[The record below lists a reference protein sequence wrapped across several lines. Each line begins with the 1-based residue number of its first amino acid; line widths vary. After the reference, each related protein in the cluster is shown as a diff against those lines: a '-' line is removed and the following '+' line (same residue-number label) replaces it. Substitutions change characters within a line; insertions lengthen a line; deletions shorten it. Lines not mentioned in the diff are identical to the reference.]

1 LCADVTPNVTLGERF
16 EAKAQCDAV
25 SSPAIEAMSATES
38 TTEHHP
44 VSATT
49 LRVRRHRQPRRE
61 RLPTVE
67 LPNEVIHA
75 IITRG
80 LIDAA
85 QRADV
90 RAAIQDCYAALK
102 RLSELD

>member
-1 LCADVTPNVTLGERF
+1 
-16 EAKAQCDAV
+16 
-25 SSPAIEAMSATES
+25 MS
-38 TTEHHP
+38 TT
-44 VSATT
+44 ATT
-49 LRVRRHRQPRRE
+49 EPPVNPSTPHTRRHRQRRRE

-85 QRADV
+85 QRADA

>member
-1 LCADVTPNVTLGERF
+1 MALHWRMNTTA
-16 EAKAQCDAV
+16 
-25 SSPAIEAMSATES
+25 ATEPPPVNPS
-38 TTEHHP
+38 TPH
-44 VSATT
+44 A
-49 LRVRRHRQPRRE
+49 RRHRQRRRE

-80 LIDAA
+80 LVNAAQAA
-85 QRADV
+85 QRAD
-90 RAAIQDCYAALK
+90 AWTAIQDCYAALK